1 MKTKLI
7 LSSLA
12 LAALA
17 VGCSQDEFETINNGA
32 NGNQAGLIELSENF
46 MIGGAGVD
54 DPATRTHWALNN
66 NKLTNVYMPIAAST
80 GGNNEIAVGG
90 TTPTTQPVLAP
101 SIGLCWLGQTP
112 NGQVYTNYEFYHN
125 GWLGKNQTNA
135 VFAECNDAVLTNGWL
150 YSDLSIAAVV
160 ADGKEIATAAAD
172 FTEKVAGSKV
182 DAADGSTTL
191 NLADINFNSGVYKT
205 CNKAIFGG
213 DYIAYYP
220 YNPNFKDAGT
230 IPATSVVA
238 FKDLEKN
245 DAANLAIAENTFR
258 YSNVATIEGGQ
269 MAKGFG
275 FNNLSGVIRLVLKSA
290 NNTAYSESVNKVLLY
305 SPSSKFLTEVHLSA
319 AKIAA
324 GAKGTEL
331 YASTDATSKTIVAD
345 MAAGEEL
352 KIVAANANAT
362 TQGNAT
368 IYLTALP
375 TTIPDLKVLVQDKAT
390 EKWAESTV
398 GSVTIAAG
406 EGTEIVAKFADKFET
421 VYYAVDQTSLTSAL
435 AKAATTGTAQKPAT
449 VKVLGD
455 IVLTTNT
462 TVQANVVV
470 EGDKIIVPE
479 DKVLTLNDGSRVNSD
494 IVIEGQTCCGGAS
507 NGGKLIAYAATVNG
521 DLTIEA
527 GEPDMKAGSAEFAA
541 PQSAPNVNTS
551 AAAATITAQ
560 SVVTTSGAITI
571 NRAVDVYG
579 NTTINKSASV
589 KVNTAGDMNVK
600 GAKLVND
607 GTIEVNGKFAM
618 LDAQGTTV
626 ASAGQNMTNNGKFID
641 NVGSTIGGG
650 TQYMIQ
656 NGDYICKVNSED
668 RLSEAY
674 VNKIAC
680 STIQFEQAVAISPST
695 TPNNTYKFTAT
706 PVQHNGKHVNIVI
719 NATGVKFEPANKAI
733 TIGNLTIN
741 GSKDLT
747 INKTGDIKD
756 SKGNTIGKST
766 IAVSGNI
773 VVNGTLTT
781 AEDVVGMTAN
791 NLTVNKNGKATFGNR
806 TNSMDKTL
814 EVSATIEVKDK
825 GTFIITPAA
834 IGKLPA
840 YITCTKL
847 IEGGDFTGKP
857 EVVL

>member
-54 DPATRTHWALNN
+54 APATRTHWALNN
-66 NKLTNVYMPIAAST
+66 NKLTNVYMPIASST
-80 GGNNEIAVGG
+80 GGNNEIAVSGG
-90 TTPTTQPVLAP
+90 AAQLVLAP

-112 NGQVYTNYEFYHN
+112 NDQVYTNYEFYHN
-125 GWLGKNQTNA
+125 GWLGKNQENA
-135 VFAECNDAVLTNGWL
+135 IFDECNDAVLTNGWL
-150 YSDLSIAAVV
+150 YSDLSIAA
-160 ADGKEIATAAAD
+160 AKTDGEEIATKASD
-172 FTEKVAGSKV
+172 FTEVNGGKV
-182 DAADGSTTL
+182 DAQNKALAVADM
-191 NLADINFNSGVYKT
+191 NLNSGVYKT

-238 FKDLEKN
+238 FENLEKN
-245 DAANLAIAENTFR
+245 YAANLAIAENTFR

-290 NNTAYSESVNKVLLY
+290 KDNYTQQVNKVLLY

-331 YASTDATSKTIVAD
+331 YASQDATSKTIVAT
-345 MAAGEEL
+345 MASGEEL
-352 KIVAANANAT
+352 SIAGAASNASTANS
-362 TQGNAT
+362 T

-375 TTIPDLKVLVQDKAT
+375 TTISDLKVLVQDKTT

-435 AKAATTGTAQKPAT
+435 AKAATTGTAQKPAK

-455 IVLTTNT
+455 IVLTANT

-479 DKVLTLNDGSRVNSD
+479 DVTLTLNDNATVNSD
-494 IVIEGQTCCGGAS
+494 IVVKGQECCTSSTAA
-507 NGGKLIAYAATVNG
+507 GKLVAKGATING

-527 GEPDMKAGSAEFAA
+527 AEDSKKAAGSAEFANG
-541 PQSAPNVNTS
+541 SV
-551 AAAATITAQ
+551 TAVIGAN
-560 SVVTTSGAITI
+560 SVVTTDGDITI
-571 NRAVDVYG
+571 NEVLDIRGAVTVNKDAEVSIESNGDV
-579 NTTINKSASV
+579 
-589 KVNTAGDMNVK
+589 NVK
-600 GAKLVND
+600 GGTLVND
-607 GTIEVNGKFAM
+607 GTIEVDGKFAM

-626 ASAGQNMTNNGKFID
+626 ASAGQNMTNNGTFID
-641 NVGSTIGGG
+641 NVGSTIGGA
-650 TQYMIQ
+650 TQYMNQ
-656 NGDYICKVNSED
+656 NGEYICKVNSEY

-674 VNKIAC
+674 VNKTAC
-680 STIQFEQAVAISPST
+680 STIQFVELNST
-695 TPNNTYKFTAT
+695 TTAYNYVFTAT
-706 PVQHNGKHVNIVI
+706 PVQHNGEHVKIIVD
-719 NATGVKFEPANKAI
+719 VANVTFTPGKAI
-733 TIGNLTIN
+733 TIG
-741 GSKDLT
+741 D
-747 INKTGDIKD
+747 
-756 SKGNTIGKST
+756 
-766 IAVSGNI
+766 
-773 VVNGTLTT
+773 
-781 AEDVVGMTAN
+781 
-791 NLTVNKNGKATFGNR
+791 LTVNSGADLEIAKTSTSTVNKVQVLNTITVAGDINVTGDFKTATGVVNMTADNMTVNKGGTATFANR
-806 TNSMDKTL
+806 ESQTDKTM
-814 EVSATIEVKDK
+814 EIGSTIEVKN
-825 GTFIITPAA
+825 GATFTITDAT
-834 IGKLPA
+834 GSNLPA

-847 IEGGDFTGKP
+847 IEGGTFNGKP
-857 EVVL
+857 EVIL

>member
-54 DPATRTHWALNN
+54 APATRTHWALNN
-66 NKLTNVYMPIAAST
+66 NKLTNVYMPIASST
-80 GGNNEIAVGG
+80 GGNNEIAVSGG
-90 TTPTTQPVLAP
+90 AAQLVLAP

-112 NGQVYTNYEFYHN
+112 NDQVYTNYEFYHN
-125 GWLGKNQTNA
+125 GWLGKNQENA
-135 VFAECNDAVLTNGWL
+135 IFDECNDAVLTNGWL
-150 YSDLSIAAVV
+150 YSDLSIAA
-160 ADGKEIATAAAD
+160 AKTDGEEIATKASD
-172 FTEKVAGSKV
+172 FTEVNGGKV
-182 DAADGSTTL
+182 DAQNKALAVADM
-191 NLADINFNSGVYKT
+191 NLNSGVYKT

-238 FKDLEKN
+238 FEDLKKN

-435 AKAATTGTAQKPAT
+435 AKAATTGTAQKPAK

-455 IVLTTNT
+455 IVLTANT

-479 DKVLTLNDGSRVNSD
+479 DVTLTLNDNATVNSD
-494 IVIEGQTCCGGAS
+494 IVVKGQECCTSSTAA
-507 NGGKLIAYAATVNG
+507 GKLVAKGATING

-527 GEPDMKAGSAEFAA
+527 AEDSKKAAGSAEFANGA
-541 PQSAPNVNTS
+541 V
-551 AAAATITAQ
+551 AAVIGAN
-560 SVVTTSGAITI
+560 SVVTTDGDITI
-571 NRAVDVYG
+571 DEVLDIRGAVTVNKDAEVSIESNGDV
-579 NTTINKSASV
+579 
-589 KVNTAGDMNVK
+589 NVK
-600 GAKLVND
+600 GGTLVND
-607 GTIEVNGKFAM
+607 GTIEVDGKFAM

-626 ASAGQNMTNNGKFID
+626 ASAGQNMTNNGTFID
-641 NVGSTIGGG
+641 NVGSTIGGA
-650 TQYMIQ
+650 TQYMNQ
-656 NGDYICKVNSED
+656 NGEYICKVNSEY

-674 VNKIAC
+674 VNKTAC
-680 STIQFEQAVAISPST
+680 STIQFVELNST
-695 TPNNTYKFTAT
+695 TTAYNYVFTAT
-706 PVQHNGKHVNIVI
+706 PVQHNGEHVKIV
-719 NATGVKFEPANKAI
+719 VDVANVTFTPGKAI
-733 TIGNLTIN
+733 TIG
-741 GSKDLT
+741 
-747 INKTGDIKD
+747 
-756 SKGNTIGKST
+756 
-766 IAVSGNI
+766 
-773 VVNGTLTT
+773 
-781 AEDVVGMTAN
+781 E
-791 NLTVNKNGKATFGNR
+791 LTVNSGADLKIAKTSTSTVNKVTVLNTITVAGDINVTGDFETATGVVNMTADNMTVNKGGTATFANR
-806 TNSMDKTL
+806 ESQTDKTM
-814 EVSATIEVKDK
+814 EIGSTIEVKSGATFTITDAS
-825 GTFIITPAA
+825 GTN
-834 IGKLPA
+834 LPA

-847 IEGGDFTGKP
+847 IEGGTFNGKP
-857 EVVL
+857 EVIL

>member
-17 VGCSQDEFETINNGA
+17 AGCSQDEFETINGGTND
-32 NGNQAGLIELSENF
+32 NQAGLIELSENF
-46 MIGGAGVD
+46 MIGGAGVGD
-54 DPATRTHWALNN
+54 ATTRTHWELKD
-66 NKLTNVYMPIAAST
+66 NKLTNVYMPIAANA
-80 GGNNEIAVGG
+80 GEGNNQIAVAGSG
-90 TTPTTQPVLAP
+90 TTGATVQPVWAP

-112 NGQVYTNYEFYHN
+112 NDQVYTNYEFYHN
-125 GWLGKNQTNA
+125 GWLGKNQENA
-135 VFAECNDAVLTNGWL
+135 TFAECNDAVLTNGWL
-150 YSDLSIAAVV
+150 YSDLQLNAAPTVG
-160 ADGKEIATAAAD
+160 AEIADDAD
-172 FTEKVAGSKV
+172 DFAVLTGVEDKK
-182 DAADGSTTL
+182 DAKGNTL
-191 NLADINFNSGVYKT
+191 KLTDMNLNSGVYKT

-238 FKDLEKN
+238 FTDLEKN
-245 DAANLAIAENTFR
+245 NAASLAIAENTFR
-258 YSNVATIEGGQ
+258 YSNVASIDGGQ

-290 NNTAYSESVNKVLLY
+290 TNTAYDEKVSKVLLY

-324 GAKGTEL
+324 GAKGTAL

-345 MAAGEEL
+345 MAAGQEL
-352 KIVAANANAT
+352 TIVAANANAT
-362 TQGNAT
+362 AKEKGT

-375 TTIPDLKVLVQDKAT
+375 TTVNDLKVLVQDKAT

-406 EGTEIVAKFADKFET
+406 EGTEIVAKFADEFKT
-421 VYYAVDQTSLTSAL
+421 VFYAVDQTSLTKAL
-435 AKAATTGTAQKPAT
+435 TKAAEVGTPQKPAT

-455 IVLTTNT
+455 IVLTAPT
-462 TVQANVVV
+462 TVKENVVV

-479 DKVLTLNDGSRVNSD
+479 DITLTLNDGSRVNSD
-494 IVIEGQTCCGGAS
+494 IVIKGQTCCGGAS
-507 NGGKLIAYAATVNG
+507 NGGKLTAYATTING

-541 PQSAPNVNTS
+541 PQTGTSAVNTS
-551 AAAATITAQ
+551 TAAATITAQ

-571 NRAVDVYG
+571 NRAIDVYG
-579 NTTINKSASV
+579 NTTINKGASV
-589 KVNTAGDMNVK
+589 KVNAAGDMNVK

-607 GTIEVNGKFAM
+607 GTIEVTGKFAM

-626 ASAGQNMTNNGKFID
+626 AAAGKNMTNNGKFID

-650 TQYMIQ
+650 TQYMNQ

-674 VNKIAC
+674 INKIAC
-680 STIQFEQAVAISPST
+680 STIQFESGST
-695 TPNNTYKFTAT
+695 TTYVFTAT

-719 NATGVKFEPANKAI
+719 NATGVEFEPANKAI

-741 GSKDLT
+741 ASKDLT
-747 INKTGDIKD
+747 INETGDIKD
-756 SKGNTIGKST
+756 SKGNVIGKST

-773 VVNGTLTT
+773 VVNGKLTT
-781 AEDVVGMTAN
+781 EEDVVGMTAN
-791 NLTVNKNGKATFGNR
+791 NLTVNKGTATFGNR

-814 EVSATIEVKDK
+814 EVSGTIEVKKD
-825 GTFIITPAA
+825 GTFIITNADS
-834 IGKLPA
+834 GKLPA

-847 IEGGDFTGKP
+847 IEGGSFTGKP

>member
-17 VGCSQDEFETINNGA
+17 AGCSQDEFETINGGTND
-32 NGNQAGLIELSENF
+32 NQAGLIELSENF
-46 MIGGAGVD
+46 MIGGAGVGD
-54 DPATRTHWALNN
+54 ATTRTHWELKD
-66 NKLTNVYMPIAAST
+66 NKLTNVYMPIAANAEEGNNQILVAGSGST
-80 GGNNEIAVGG
+80 GATV
-90 TTPTTQPVLAP
+90 QPVWAP
-101 SIGLCWLGQTP
+101 SIGLCWLGQAP
-112 NGQVYTNYEFYHN
+112 NDQVYTNYEFYHN
-125 GWLGKNQTNA
+125 GWLGKNQENA
-135 VFAECNDAVLTNGWL
+135 TFAECKDAVLTNGWL
-150 YSDLSIAAVV
+150 YSDLQLNAGPTVGA
-160 ADGKEIATAAAD
+160 EIATDADD
-172 FTEKVAGSKV
+172 FTVLTSVEDKK
-182 DAADGSTTL
+182 DAKGNTL
-191 NLADINFNSGVYKT
+191 KLADMNLNSGVYKT

-230 IPATSVVA
+230 IPATSAVA
-238 FKDLEKN
+238 FTGLKKN
-245 DAANLAIAENTFR
+245 DAASLAIAENTFR
-258 YSNVATIEGGQ
+258 YSNVASIDGGQ

-290 NNTAYSESVNKVLLY
+290 TSTPYKEQVSKVLLY

-324 GAKGTEL
+324 GAKGTAL

-345 MAAGEEL
+345 MAKDNEL
-352 KIVAANANAT
+352 TIVAANANAET
-362 TQGNAT
+362 RKKAT

-375 TTIPDLKVLVQDKAT
+375 TTVNDLKVLVQDKDS

-406 EGTEIVAKFADKFET
+406 EGTEIVAKFADEFKT
-421 VYYAVDQTSLTSAL
+421 VFYAVDQKSLTKAL
-435 AKAATTGTAQKPAT
+435 AKAAEVGTPQKPAT

-455 IVLTTNT
+455 IVLTQNT
-462 TVQANVVV
+462 TVEANVVV

-479 DKVLTLNDGSRVNSD
+479 AKVLTLNDGSRVNSD

-507 NGGKLIAYAATVNG
+507 YGGKLTAYATTING

-527 GEPDMKAGSAEFAA
+527 GEPDMKAGSAEFVA
-541 PQSAPNVNTS
+541 PQTGTSAVNTS
-551 AAAATITAQ
+551 TAAATITAQ

-571 NRAVDVYG
+571 NRAIDVYG
-579 NTTINKSASV
+579 NTTINKGASV
-589 KVNTAGDMNVK
+589 EVNADGDMNVK

-607 GTIEVNGKFAM
+607 GTIEVTGKFAM

-626 ASAGQNMTNNGKFID
+626 AAAGKNMTNNGKFID

-650 TQYMIQ
+650 TQYMNQ

-674 VNKIAC
+674 INKIAC
-680 STIQFEQAVAISPST
+680 STIQFESGST
-695 TPNNTYKFTAT
+695 TTYVFTAT

-719 NATGVKFEPANKAI
+719 NATGVEFEPANKAI

-741 GSKDLT
+741 ASKALKINETGSFVIDKD
-747 INKTGDIKD
+747 
-756 SKGNTIGKST
+756 KGLYGRST

-773 VVNGTLTT
+773 VVNGKLETV
-781 AEDVVGMTAN
+781 EDVVGMTAN
-791 NLTVNKNGKATFGNR
+791 NLTVNKGTAIFGNR

-814 EVSATIEVKDK
+814 EVSGTIEVKK
-825 GTFIITPAA
+825 EGTFTITDAA
-834 IGKLPA
+834 PGQLPA

-847 IEGGDFTGKP
+847 IEGGTIYGNP
-857 EVVL
+857 VVIE

>member
-54 DPATRTHWALNN
+54 APATRTHWALNN
-66 NKLTNVYMPIAAST
+66 NKLTNVYMPIASST
-80 GGNNEIAVGG
+80 GGNNEIAVSGG
-90 TTPTTQPVLAP
+90 TAQLVLAP

-112 NGQVYTNYEFYHN
+112 NDQVYTNYEFYHN
-125 GWLGKNQTNA
+125 GWLGKNQENA
-135 VFAECNDAVLTNGWL
+135 IFDECDDAVLTNGWL
-150 YSDLSIAAVV
+150 YSDLSIAAAVT
-160 ADGKEIATAAAD
+160 DGEEIATKASD
-172 FTEKVAGSKV
+172 FTEVNGGKV
-182 DAADGSTTL
+182 DAQNKTLAVADM
-191 NLADINFNSGVYKT
+191 NLNSGVYKT

-238 FKDLEKN
+238 FENLEKN

-352 KIVAANANAT
+352 TIVAANANAT
-362 TQGNAT
+362 AQEDAT

-375 TTIPDLKVLVQDKAT
+375 TTISDLKVLVQDKAT

-435 AKAATTGTAQKPAT
+435 AKAATTGTAQKPAK

-455 IVLTTNT
+455 IVLTANT

-479 DKVLTLNDGSRVNSD
+479 DVTLTLNDNATVNSD
-494 IVIEGQTCCGGAS
+494 IVVKGQECCTSSTAA
-507 NGGKLIAYAATVNG
+507 GKLVAKGATING

-527 GEPDMKAGSAEFAA
+527 AEDSKKAAGSAEFANGA
-541 PQSAPNVNTS
+541 V
-551 AAAATITAQ
+551 AAVIGAN
-560 SVVTTSGAITI
+560 SVVTTDGDITI
-571 NRAVDVYG
+571 DEVLDIRGAVTVNKDAEVSIESNGDV
-579 NTTINKSASV
+579 
-589 KVNTAGDMNVK
+589 NVK
-600 GAKLVND
+600 GGTLVND
-607 GTIEVNGKFAM
+607 GTIEVDGKFAM

-626 ASAGQNMTNNGKFID
+626 ASAGQNMTNNGTFID
-641 NVGSTIGGG
+641 NVGSTIGGA
-650 TQYMIQ
+650 TQYMNQ
-656 NGDYICKVNSED
+656 NGKYICKVDSQY
-668 RLSEAY
+668 RLDEAY
-674 VNKIAC
+674 KNKTAC
-680 STIQFEQAVAISPST
+680 SIIQFESD
-695 TPNNTYKFTAT
+695 NNGSAYEFDYA
-706 PVQHNGKHVNIVI
+706 PVPHHDKDVDIIV
-719 NATGVKFEPANKAI
+719 NATGVEFDPQTAI
-733 TIGNLTIN
+733 TIGNLTVN
-741 GSKDLT
+741 ASKDLKILEAAEILGSNGRPTGEKAT
-747 INKTGDIKD
+747 IKVN
-756 SKGNTIGKST
+756 
-766 IAVSGNI
+766 GNI
-773 VVNGTLTT
+773 VVNGSFET
-781 AEDVVGMTAN
+781 ADDVVGMTAN
-791 NLTVNKNGKATFGNR
+791 NMTVNKNGKATFGNR
-806 TNSMDKTL
+806 TSSMDKTL
-814 EVSATIEVKDK
+814 EVSGTIEVKKD
-825 GTFIITPAA
+825 GSFIITNAA
-834 IGKLPA
+834 AGQLPA

-847 IEGGDFTGKP
+847 IEGGNFTGKP
-857 EVVL
+857 EVIL